1 MEMIRSEED
10 YARESGYASFSSDP
24 VNNRDVVYR
33 HGLLKKY
40 VESDLYIVLDTI
52 KTTVAVAHLYDSIDA
67 GVAMMFE
74 PVVGWATQVR

>member
-40 VESDLYIVLDTI
+40 VESDLYIGLD
-52 KTTVAVAHLYDSIDA
+52 KKKDGVAVEQLYYSIAA
-67 GVAMMFE
+67 GVAMIFATG
-74 PVVGWATQVR
+74 VG